1 MIKGAAGAVG
11 AAIKLI
17 DRKTMYVS
25 AVIVAAG
32 SSTRMN
38 GVDKLFAP
46 LKNEPLLVAA
56 LRAFQ
61 DSKTIR
67 EIVLVMREDA
77 LEQGKSLCQMHGFD
91 KVTAVVAGGKTRA
104 ESSGAG
110 LASVSKRTNVVAIHD
125 GDRPFVDQDL
135 IYRTVSAAARWGA
148 ATAAIPVTSTV
159 KRGSDGAVTETVP
172 REGLYEIQ
180 TPQAFQFQLLKAARK
195 KALSGTAEATDDCM
209 MVEAMGVRPVLVD
222 GSRFN
227 LKITVPED
235 LILAEAIADIWR
247 R

>member
-110 LASVSKRTNVVAIHD
+110 LASVSKRTNVVVIHD
-125 GDRPFVDQDL
+125 LSL
-135 IYRTVSAAARWGA
+135 IH
-148 ATAAIPVTSTV
+148 I
-159 KRGSDGAVTETVP
+159 
-172 REGLYEIQ
+172 
-180 TPQAFQFQLLKAARK
+180 
-195 KALSGTAEATDDCM
+195 
-209 MVEAMGVRPVLVD
+209 
-222 GSRFN
+222 
-227 LKITVPED
+227 
-235 LILAEAIADIWR
+235 
-247 R
+247 